1 MSKQINGELPF
12 NYNLVTIFNP
22 ITDSDIEMEAEDD
35 SVMITEDDEIMV
47 TEDSA

>member
-1 MSKQINGELPF
+1 MSKEINGILPF
-12 NYNLVTIFNP
+12 NSALVTIFNP

-47 TEDSA
+47 TEDSV